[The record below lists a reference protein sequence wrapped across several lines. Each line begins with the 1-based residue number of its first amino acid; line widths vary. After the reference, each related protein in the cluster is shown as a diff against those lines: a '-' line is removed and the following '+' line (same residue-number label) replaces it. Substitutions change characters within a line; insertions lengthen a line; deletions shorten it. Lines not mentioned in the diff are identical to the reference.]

1 MEFKDLKVLKYGDI
15 KAIFDKKKYAF
26 FDNGIANLNIFG
38 VRIKTGTNVF
48 DDAVCVAYRDDNGK
62 PKLDTYMATTDPGM
76 AYLFGPLSNE
86 GTAILVPGQYRGAYG
101 VHHHQG
107 KYLALCQRKP
117 VAVYRDNN
125 KDAQHDMNPLTKRS
139 GIYGINIHRSNSKTE
154 STYIDKWSAGC
165 QVFKKVKDYDE
176 FMALVTKAKNLYSN
190 SFTYTLLEAKDFDK
204 QKPKKEP
211 KTKVK
216 K

>member
-86 GTAILVPGQYRGAYG
+86 G
-101 VHHHQG
+101 
-107 KYLALCQRKP
+107 
-117 VAVYRDNN
+117 
-125 KDAQHDMNPLTKRS
+125 
-139 GIYGINIHRSNSKTE
+139 INIHRSNSKTE